1 MRVTVLL
8 CDHAEVAD
16 GKLFING
23 GGWDQISPTGGAP
36 TGLAIIIH
44 VPWDMTNIPKI
55 LRVSLV
61 DQDSRPVAQ
70 RSPEGERP
78 VRVDVNF
85 EVGRP
90 PGMQHGGEVGVPVA
104 LNFSPLA
111 LLPGSGYVWLLELD
125 DHEIGRATFR
135 TTPAAQTSSV

>member
-1 MRVTVLL
+1 MRATVLL

-23 GGWDQISPTGGAP
+23 GGWDQIPPAGAP

-44 VPWDMTNIPKI
+44 VPWDMANIPKV
-55 LRVSLV
+55 LSVSLV
-61 DQDSRPVAQ
+61 DQDGGPVAQ
-70 RSPEGERP
+70 PSPEGERP
-78 VRVDVNF
+78 VRIDLNF

-90 PGMQHGGEVGVPVA
+90 PGMQHGGEVGLPVA
-104 LNFSPLA
+104 LNFPPLA

-125 DHEIGRATFR
+125 GDEIGHATFR
-135 TTPAAQTSSV
+135 TRPAAQTSSV